1 MANGIRR
8 KDAVGMQELVSQYI
22 REMKIAS
29 GINRQRVT
37 EAWEKVSGASRYTL
51 DVTYDKGVVYCSLSS
66 SVVRNQL
73 YFQRDII
80 LQKMNEFLA
89 HDELFVHDGKG
100 GPAVKTLVLK

>member
-8 KDAVGMQELVSQYI
+8 KEAVGMQELISQYI
-22 REMKIAS
+22 VEMKISS
-29 GINRQRVT
+29 GINRKRVE
-37 EAWEKVSGASRYTL
+37 EAWNQISGASRYTL
-51 DVTYDKGVVYCSLSS
+51 GVTYDRGVVYCSLSS

-73 YFQRDII
+73 YFQRDVI

-89 HDELFVHDGKG
+89 ADELFVGDRSG

>member
-8 KDAVGMQELVSQYI
+8 KEAVGMQELISQFI
-22 REMKIAS
+22 VEMKISS
-29 GINRQRVT
+29 GINRQRVE
-37 EAWEKVSGASRYTL
+37 EAWNQVSGVSRYTL
-51 DVTYDKGVVYCSLSS
+51 DVSYEKGVVYCSLSS

-73 YFQRDII
+73 YFQRDVI

-89 HDELFVHDGKG
+89 SDELFVSDMKG

>member
-51 DVTYDKGVVYCSLSS
+51 DVSYDKGVVYCSLSS

-73 YFQRDII
+73 YFQRDV
-80 LQKMNEFLA
+80 LVEKLNEFLA
-89 HDELFVHDGKG
+89 ADTLYDDGGKE
-100 GPAVKTLVLK
+100 GPAVKVLILK

>member
-1 MANGIRR
+1 MADGIRR
-8 KDAVGMQELVSQYI
+8 KEAVGMQELVSQYI

-37 EAWEKVSGASRYTL
+37 EAWNVVSGASRYTL
-51 DVTYDKGVVYCSLSS
+51 DVSFDRGVAYCVISS

-73 YFQRDII
+73 YFQKDAI

-89 HDELFVHDGKG
+89 EDDLFVKGAKG
-100 GPAVKTLVLK
+100 GPAIKTLVLK

>member
-51 DVTYDKGVVYCSLSS
+51 DVNYDKGVVYCSLSS

-73 YFQRDII
+73 YFQRDVI
-80 LQKMNEFLA
+80 LQKMNEFLVA
-89 HDELFVHDGKG
+89 DELFIRDNKG
-100 GPAVKTLVLK
+100 GMAVKTLVLK